1 MIYLL
6 LWFKWGQIS
15 YLYWT
20 PQIFQF
26 HDQNLPNTPR
36 LLKFAIDKLSAIRCP
51 CRGVRLQSH
60 VGMFA
65 PLMHKFWRYSTQH
78 RDYMHFIVPS
88 ILTTSFPK
96 KLENSATEKT
106 TVFCT
111 SPECSSPPPPL
122 LMSFI
127 GKNVIHLQVM
137 LKSLTRKCMTFRHIG
152 TTSFGRVSGNIKC
165 STNT

>member
-1 MIYLL
+1 M
-6 LWFKWGQIS
+6 
-15 YLYWT
+15 
-20 PQIFQF
+20 
-26 HDQNLPNTPR
+26 PNT
-36 LLKFAIDKLSAIRCP
+36 LNFAVDKLSANRRP
-51 CRGVRLQSH
+51 FLGVGLQSR
-60 VGMFA
+60 VGKLA
-65 PLMHKFWRYSTQH
+65 PLLCKFWRY
-78 RDYMHFIVPS
+78 RYCMHFIVTT
-88 ILTTSFPK
+88 ILTMSFSK
-96 KLENSATEKT
+96 KKRKPENSATEKT